1 MRTAAAN
8 MQDTMLDSTHAADT
22 AVDTATDTIPAGE
35 TLTPVVMQRQPE
47 GIDAPLRA
55 DGQTAGS
62 WLLFAV
68 LMVVGVV
75 FARYKSNVRYIKMMF
90 NDLTNTRARG
100 NAFDDTAKETSFMFM
115 LNVLCAIT
123 MGLVLFVAVTSFNGI
138 AVTAATFAASAWV
151 CIAAVAA
158 YCLVMPA
165 VYWIV
170 ATVFSDTAHARIWV
184 RGFLA
189 SQALLG
195 LTMLLPAL
203 VALFYPNAARGLS
216 ISALALLAVIKL
228 IFISKS
234 YRIFFAR
241 VSSWVHFLYYLCTL
255 EILPL
260 VLTYSAALTFAA

>member
-1 MRTAAAN
+1 MKTAAAN
-8 MQDTMLDSTHAADT
+8 IQDTTLDSSHAADT
-22 AVDTATDTIPAGE
+22 AVDTAVDTIPVGE
-35 TLTPVVMQRQPE
+35 ELMPVVMQRQPE
-47 GIDAPLRA
+47 GLDAPLRA

-90 NDLTNTRARG
+90 HDLTNTRARG

-115 LNVLCAIT
+115 LNVLCAVT
-123 MGLVLFVAVTSFNGI
+123 MGLVLFVAITSFNGI
-138 AVTAATFAASAWV
+138 AVTAATFAANAWI

-158 YCLVMPA
+158 YCLAMPV

-170 ATVFSDTAHARIWV
+170 ATVFSDTVHARIWV

-195 LTMLLPAL
+195 LIMLLPAL
-203 VALFYPNAARGLS
+203 VSLFYPNAARGLS
-216 ISALALLAVIKL
+216 ITAVALLAVIKL

-241 VSSWVHFLYYLCTL
+241 FSSWVHFLYYLCTL

-260 VLTYSAALTFAA
+260 VLTYSAALTLAA